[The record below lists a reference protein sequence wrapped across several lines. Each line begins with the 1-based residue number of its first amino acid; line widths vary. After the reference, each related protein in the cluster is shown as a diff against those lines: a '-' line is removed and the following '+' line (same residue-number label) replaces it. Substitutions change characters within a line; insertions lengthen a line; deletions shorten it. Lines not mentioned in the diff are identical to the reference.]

1 MQNLLTINNGL
12 EENQWQ
18 ITEATVFSSKA
29 EDVILKCNF
38 FSFSQS
44 HSSCAFWD

>member
-18 ITEATVFSSKA
+18 IPEATVFSSKA
-29 EDVILKCNF
+29 EDEI
-38 FSFSQS
+38 
-44 HSSCAFWD
+44 